1 LVFGFLTQ
9 DFNDGLTHQMW
20 GRFNIEALSFLFDH
34 GNHFTDAGVE
44 PGGSF
49 SSVFTMKQLSWVD
62 AIEVR
67 DFEQSLCADS
77 IGLVL

>member
-1 LVFGFLTQ
+1 
-9 DFNDGLTHQMW
+9 MW
-20 GRFNIEALSFLFDH
+20 GWFDIEALSFLFDH
-34 GNHFTDAGVE
+34 GHHFTDAGVE
-44 PGGSF
+44 PEGCF